1 MIITIA
7 MIMIDLII
15 VGRIVITVPHEV
27 SGSAG
32 SCSTGNFVG
41 IWEERM
47 RQREA
52 NSHDQQFSETRPPQ
66 PFCVGILWE

>member
-7 MIMIDLII
+7 MIMIDIII

-32 SCSTGNFVG
+32 PCLTCGRRVEAYQCGNFG
-41 IWEERM
+41 RKY
-47 RQREA
+47 
-52 NSHDQQFSETRPPQ
+52 
-66 PFCVGILWE
+66 